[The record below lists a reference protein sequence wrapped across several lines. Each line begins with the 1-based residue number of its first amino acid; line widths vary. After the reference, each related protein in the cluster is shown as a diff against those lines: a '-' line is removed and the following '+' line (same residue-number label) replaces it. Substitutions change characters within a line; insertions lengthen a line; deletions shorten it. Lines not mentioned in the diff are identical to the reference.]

1 MTTLTDGF
9 REQYRDIL
17 PVLKYR
23 KMVFERGKGSYLYD
37 LSGRRYLDLN
47 SGQFCGTFGHS
58 DPGIKVLFQEILET
72 LQDTDTSSISK
83 PLLKSAALLRE
94 ISGNMSARS
103 LLLSTGAEA
112 NECALK
118 YAKFLKKRNGI
129 VSFSRGYHGLT
140 HGTAAYSMS
149 RDKIRPS
156 LGLSFELRTPTSFP
170 QSIDPDEEEILNEL
184 ENILLING
192 EDIAAVLM
200 EPIISG
206 GGLLFPTKSFFSRVS
221 ELCKRFDVYLILDEC
236 QTGVARTGQ
245 WFDFQN
251 LEIIPDMLVT
261 AKALGAGFPV
271 AALLM
276 NSESISNEEFEM
288 KYFSSHQNEPFS
300 AQIVTYVIERIM
312 KDDLLKRNLH
322 IGEDIR
328 KGLREIELSSEVI
341 QNVRGR
347 GMIMGFDLFQTNKVS
362 SQEMGDTFVEL
373 CENEGLLLQ
382 HCNYG
387 KTIRL
392 LPNYCVSD
400 QEIAEFLD
408 KLNAVCS
415 KIVCN

>member
-1 MTTLTDGF
+1 
-9 REQYRDIL
+9 
-17 PVLKYR
+17 
-23 KMVFERGKGSYLYD
+23 
-37 LSGRRYLDLN
+37 
-47 SGQFCGTFGHS
+47 
-58 DPGIKVLFQEILET
+58 
-72 LQDTDTSSISK
+72 
-83 PLLKSAALLRE
+83 
-94 ISGNMSARS
+94 

-312 KDDLLKRNLH
+312 KDDLLKRNLQ

>member
-1 MTTLTDGF
+1 MISQAEDFQEKF
-9 REQYRDIL
+9 RDVL

-23 KMVFERGKGSYLYD
+23 KIVFEKGKGSYLYD
-37 LSGRRYLDLN
+37 LNGKRYLDLN

-83 PLLKSAALLRE
+83 PLLNSAARLRE
-94 ISGNMSARS
+94 ISGGMNARS

-118 YAKFLKKRNGI
+118 YAKFLKRRNGV

-156 LGLSFELRTPTSFP
+156 LELSFELRTPTSFP
-170 QSIDPDEEEILNEL
+170 QSVDPDEEEILNEL
-184 ENILLING
+184 EDMLLING

-206 GGLLFPTKSFFSRVS
+206 GGLLFPSRSFFARVS
-221 ELCKRFDVYLILDEC
+221 ELCKESNVYLIFDEC
-236 QTGVARTGQ
+236 QTGVGRTGQ

-251 LEIIPDMLVT
+251 LGVIPDMLVT

-276 NSESISNEEFEM
+276 NSESIANEEFEM
-288 KYFSSHQNEPFS
+288 KYFSSHQNEPFA
-300 AQIVTYVIERIM
+300 AQIVTYVIDRIT
-312 KDDLLKRNLH
+312 KDNLLTRNLQL
-322 IGEDIR
+322 GEDLR
-328 KGLREIELSSEVI
+328 NGLREIELSSDVI
-341 QNVRGR
+341 QNTRGR
-347 GMIMGFDLFQTNKVS
+347 GLIMGFDLSQSNRLS
-362 SQEMGDTFVEL
+362 SQEIGDSFVEL

-392 LPNYCVSD
+392 LPNYCVSKK
-400 QEIAEFLD
+400 EIDEFLD
-408 KLNAVCS
+408 KLSSVCS
-415 KIVCN
+415 KFAHK